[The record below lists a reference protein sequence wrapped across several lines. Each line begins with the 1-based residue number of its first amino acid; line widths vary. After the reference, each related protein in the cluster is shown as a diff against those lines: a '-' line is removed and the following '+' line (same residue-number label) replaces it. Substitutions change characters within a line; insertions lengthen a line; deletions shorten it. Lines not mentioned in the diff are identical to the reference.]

1 MANGIHK
8 SNNINKNIKYNK
20 YFYHKAVSLR
30 LDKSAQ
36 FNHMLSIREFRIK
49 IQIDLE

>member
-8 SNNINKNIKYNK
+8 SININKNIKCSK
-20 YFYHKAVSLR
+20 YFYHKEVSLR

-36 FNHMLSIREFRIK
+36 FNHMLSIRVFRIK
-49 IQIDLE
+49 IHIDLE

>member
-8 SNNINKNIKYNK
+8 SYNINKNIKCNK
-20 YFYHKAVSLR
+20 YFDHKAVSLKQ
-30 LDKSAQ
+30 DKSAQ

-49 IQIDLE
+49 IHIDLE